1 MAFPPFHPE
10 NAAPRPDSMSKREFA
25 AAFPESESGLVERK
39 TGISRGPFADS
50 IVAFSNTE
58 GGVILIGVDDAGNVV
73 GRELTQGLED
83 NVHEV
88 MSNIRDP
95 GRYTLHSLGVD
106 GRTIT
111 VLAIAKRREG
121 FSQTS
126 NGRVLVRRGTRD
138 EALFGPAL
146 RDFLNARSLERFET
160 TDIGVPL
167 SGAPKVLIG
176 GLASA
181 FGWSGAASYPERM
194 TECGLA
200 VHARAGYHLTV
211 AGSLHVLPRPSD
223 KLGKAYIE
231 ILRFREGAKN
241 YDRRTQIDG
250 PLRDQVEGATEFVL
264 DELGT
269 EVVILGVHRHELPR
283 IPQRVLREAI
293 ANAVAHRSYE
303 LKGTPVRIEIRPEA
317 VTITS
322 PGGLPEPVTVE
333 NMRDQAAARNGNVI
347 RVLRAFKLAEDSG
360 AGVDVM
366 EDLMRDEL
374 LDPPAFAD
382 SGTAVTV
389 TLPIRSAVAPS
400 ERAWVRE
407 VEQRGLIQSSDRIVL
422 VHAARGEELT
432 NSRVREL
439 LAVDKDT
446 ARAALH
452 RLRDAGFLVQRGR
465 RGGASYVLDSSLQ
478 PPAGLRLGQA
488 ELEDLVSDMAREAPL
503 SNADVRDRTGL
514 DRPQALQLLS
524 RLVADGRLARV
535 GERRG
540 TRYIA
545 RPAS

>member
-1 MAFPPFHPE
+1 
-10 NAAPRPDSMSKREFA
+10 MSKREFA
-25 AAFPESESGLVERK
+25 AAFPETESGLVERK

-167 SGAPKVLIG
+167 SGAPKVLIS

-488 ELEDLVSDMAREAPL
+488 ELEDLVFDMAREAPL

>member
-1 MAFPPFHPE
+1 
-10 NAAPRPDSMSKREFA
+10 MSRTEFG
-25 AAFPESESGLVERK
+25 AAFPATETSLIERK
-39 TGISRGPFADS
+39 TGISRGPLADS

-58 GGVILIGVDDAGNVV
+58 GGVILIGVDDAGQVT

-83 NVHEV
+83 DIHEV

-95 GRYTLHSLGVD
+95 GRYTLHPLRVD
-106 GRTIT
+106 GTAIT
-111 VLAIAKRREG
+111 VLAVAKRSEG

-160 TDIGVPL
+160 TDIGLPL
-167 SGAPKVLIG
+167 SDAPKALVS
-176 GLASA
+176 GLAAA
-181 FGWSGAASYPERM
+181 FGWSGAGTYPERM
-194 TECGLA
+194 AEHGLA
-200 VHARAGYHLTV
+200 VHVRSGYHLTV
-211 AGSLHVLPRPSD
+211 AGALHVLPSPGD
-223 KLGKAYIE
+223 KLGKTYIE
-231 ILRFREGAKN
+231 ILRFREGASN
-241 YDRRTQIDG
+241 YDRRVEIDG

-269 EVVILGVHRHELPR
+269 ELVILGIHRHELPR
-283 IPQRVLREAI
+283 IPERVLREAI

-303 LKGTPVRIEIRPEA
+303 LRGTPVRIEIRPDA
-317 VTITS
+317 VIITS

-366 EDLMRDEL
+366 QDLMREEL
-374 LDPPAFAD
+374 LDPPTFAD

-407 VEQRGLIQSSDRIVL
+407 VEQRGLIETSDRIVL
-422 VHAARGEELT
+422 VHAARGEVLT
-432 NSRVREL
+432 NARVREL

-446 ARAALH
+446 ARAALQ

-465 RGGASYVLDSSLQ
+465 RGGATYILDRSLQ
-478 PPAGLRLGQA
+478 PPAGLRLGRA
-488 ELEDLVSDMAREAPL
+488 ELEDLVFEMASEGPL
-503 SNADVRDRTGL
+503 SNAEVRARTGL

-524 RLVADGRLARV
+524 RLVAEGRLTRL

-540 TRYIA
+540 TRYVAINGA
-545 RPAS
+545 DGAPRRLTSSP